1 MAKDTLRA
9 EREIISTRER
19 KSAKAALTELFLEMK
34 TDRTPAFVERIVSEI
49 DEIVKFVRF
58 DGWQVSV
65 TGERPVRKE
74 LRKTLLK
81 YRLHKDQDLFYRAY
95 EYIKEYY

>member
-1 MAKDTLRA
+1 
-9 EREIISTRER
+9 
-19 KSAKAALTELFLEMK
+19 MK
-34 TDRTPAFVERIVSEI
+34 TDKTPAIVERIVSEI

-58 DGWQVSV
+58 DGWQASI
-65 TGERPVRKE
+65 TGERLVQKE

-81 YRLHKDQDLFYRAY
+81 YKLHKEDDLFNRAY

>member
-1 MAKDTLRA
+1 LYLLVKPGVML
-9 EREIISTRER
+9 S
-19 KSAKAALTELFLEMK
+19 L
-34 TDRTPAFVERIVSEI
+34 VSEI

-58 DGWQVSV
+58 DGWQASV
-65 TGERPVRKE
+65 TGERLVQKE

-81 YRLHKDQDLFYRAY
+81 YNLHKEEELFNRAY